1 MPILNLKKNVK
12 GKVFVQMDGM
22 EIAAYDEI
30 SAYLTEEDGQDQIII
45 IFQDKNNPANQVKIY
60 LEKEN

>member
-1 MPILNLKKNVK
+1 MPILNLKQNVK

-22 EIAAYDEI
+22 EIVAYDEI

-45 IFQDKNNPANQVKIY
+45 IFQDKNNPTNQVKIY

>member
-22 EIAAYDEI
+22 EIIAYDEI
-30 SAYLTEEDGQDQIII
+30 GAYLTEEDDQDQIII